1 MTTKHLKTNDVWNLP
16 QNERIIV
23 RWNEQHQPIGDGGAL
38 LNWFLGSITRNFKAF
53 LICYSTWKKIRKDY
67 KEDIIHNTIQEIA
80 LKNKHNRT
88 KQTFAHTGGSKS
100 IARKREEMEKE
111 CGNKVSRGEV
121 WIATHKKTNG
131 AYASDEARK
140 IGEQIEAYESTTSSQ
155 SKKISNSD
163 SLAHALG
170 IQEHCGRVRGL
181 GLGPCPSKVFGVKV
195 RSHSGSSLAAP
206 FNDEIQTQVSSL
218 TSQVN
223 EMKDMI
229 AFML

>member
-1 MTTKHLKTNDVWNLP
+1 MFPFEHAEVFVLDDSG
-16 QNERIIV
+16 E
-23 RWNEQHQPIGDGGAL
+23 
-38 LNWFLGSITRNFKAF
+38 
-53 LICYSTWKKIRKDY
+53 
-67 KEDIIHNTIQEIA
+67 
-80 LKNKHNRT
+80 
-88 KQTFAHTGGSKS
+88 
-100 IARKREEMEKE
+100 EKE

-155 SKKISNSD
+155 SKKISNLD

-181 GLGPCPSKVFGVKV
+181 GLGPCPFKVFGVKV

-206 FNDEIQTQVSSL
+206 FNDELQTQVSSL

-229 AFML
+229 AFMLQNYQGQLPSKFAAFQPSVSDQGSVSNDECNEDQEN